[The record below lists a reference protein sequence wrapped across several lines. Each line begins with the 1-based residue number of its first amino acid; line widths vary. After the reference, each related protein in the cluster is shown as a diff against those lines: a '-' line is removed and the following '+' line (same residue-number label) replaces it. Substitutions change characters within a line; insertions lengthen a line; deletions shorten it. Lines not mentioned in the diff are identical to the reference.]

1 MARLN
6 VNPTRMELL
15 KLKKRIIMAKRGHKL
30 LKEKRDGLM
39 SEFMK
44 IIKEAKALRV
54 SVEEGLGKGFANF
67 MMAASIMRPEALE
80 SALMVTSNEIQLS
93 AKTKNVMSVNIPEFN
108 FEIIGKPSGYGFF
121 GTSGEMDVALDKF
134 KKSLNDLIRL
144 STIEKSAALLAVEIE
159 KTRRR
164 VNALEYVLI
173 PDLEETMKYIYMK
186 LGEQERSGIAT
197 LMVVKEMLEKQAA
210 TVA

>member
-1 MARLN
+1 MALLN
-6 VNPTRMELL
+6 VNPTRMEFL
-15 KLKKRIIMAKRGHKL
+15 KLKKQIVVAKRGHKL

-39 SEFMK
+39 REFMK
-44 IIKEAKALRV
+44 IIKEAKALRTK
-54 SVEEGLGKGFANF
+54 VEEILEKSFANF
-67 MMAASIMRPEALE
+67 MMAVSVMRPEAVE
-80 SALMVTSNEIQLS
+80 STLMVKSSEIKIN
-93 AKTKNVMSVNIPEFN
+93 AATKNIMSVNIPEFN
-108 FEIIGKPSGYGFF
+108 FEITSKLSGYGFL

-144 STIEKSAALLAVEIE
+144 ATIEKSATLLAVEIE

-186 LGEQERSGIAT
+186 LAEQERSGITT
-197 LMVVKEMLEKQAA
+197 LMVVKEMLENQ
-210 TVA
+210 TV

>member
-1 MARLN
+1 MALLN

-15 KLKKRIIMAKRGHKL
+15 KLKKRIVMARRGHKL

-39 SEFMK
+39 REFMK
-44 IIKEAKALRV
+44 IIKEAKSLRAHT
-54 SVEEGLGKGFANF
+54 EEILGKSFANF
-67 MMAASIMRPEALE
+67 MMAASIMRPEAIE
-80 SALMVTSNEIQLS
+80 SALMVNSSEIKLS
-93 AKTKNVMSVNIPEFN
+93 AETKNVMSVNIPEFQ
-108 FEIIGKPSGYGFF
+108 FEITSKPSGYGFF

-159 KTRRR
+159 RTRRR

-186 LGEQERSGIAT
+186 LTEQERSGITT
-197 LMVVKEMLEKQAA
+197 LMVVKEMLENQ
-210 TVA
+210 

>member
-1 MARLN
+1 MALLN

-15 KLKKRIIMAKRGHKL
+15 KLKKRIVMARRGHKL

-39 SEFMK
+39 REFMK
-44 IIKEAKALRV
+44 IIKEAKALR
-54 SVEEGLGKGFANF
+54 SKVEEVLGKSFSNF
-67 MMAASIMRPEALE
+67 MMASSIMRPEAIE
-80 SALMVTSNEIQLS
+80 SALMVKSSEIKLN
-93 AKTKNVMSVNIPEFN
+93 AKTKNVMSVNIPQFN
-108 FEIIGKPSGYGFF
+108 FEIIPKPSGYGFF
-121 GTSGEMDVALDKF
+121 GTSGEMDVALDRF
-134 KKSLNDLIRL
+134 KKSLNDLIHL

-186 LGEQERSGIAT
+186 LTEQERSGIAT

-210 TVA
+210 